1 MRGHYAITNHIFIA
15 DLKPDKGIRYQMNIS
30 STSPDWQ
37 TISSPSDYS
46 HAADIMRS
54 HAEAVIQR
62 AASETVFVT
71 EHKPVYTAG
80 TSAKD
85 DELLNHNRFDVVRTG
100 RGGQWTYHGPGQLIF
115 WPVLDLNKRKRDIR
129 AYIYHL
135 EGWMSDLL
143 ASFGVEA
150 VRRDG
155 LPGLWV
161 ARKDIHLPDK
171 MDKIVAVGVRVS
183 RWVTMHGLA
192 INIDPDLHHFE
203 GIIPCGVRD
212 GGVTSLADLG
222 LIVSRAEVEMAAQES
237 FSRWFGAESDMGL
250 IPIE

>member
-1 MRGHYAITNHIFIA
+1 MSISPTAPNWQAIA
-15 DLKPDKGIRYQMNIS
+15 
-30 STSPDWQ
+30 
-37 TISSPSDYS
+37 SPSEYS

-54 HAEAVIQR
+54 HAEAVIHKR
-62 AASETVFVT
+62 AGEAVFIT

-85 DELLNHNRFDVVRTG
+85 DELLNHNRFDVVQTG
-100 RGGQWTYHGPGQLIF
+100 RGGQWTYHGPGQLIL
-115 WPVLDLNKRKRDIR
+115 WPVLDLNNRKRDIR

-143 ASFGVEA
+143 SSFGVEA
-150 VRRDG
+150 VRREG
-155 LPGLWV
+155 FPGLWV

-192 INIDPDLHHFE
+192 LNIDPDLHHFD

-222 LIVSRAEVEMAAQES
+222 IIASRAEVEMAAQES
-237 FSRWFGAESDMGL
+237 FPHWFGADSNMGL
-250 IPIE
+250 SHPLG

>member
-1 MRGHYAITNHIFIA
+1 MTTAPLLPEWHPI
-15 DLKPDKGIRYQMNIS
+15 D
-30 STSPDWQ
+30 
-37 TISSPSDYS
+37 SPSDYQQ
-46 HAADIMRS
+46 AADTMRL
-54 HAEAVIQR
+54 HADAVISG
-62 AASETVFVT
+62 AAREAIFVT

-80 TSAKD
+80 TSSLEA
-85 DELLNHNRFDVVRTG
+85 ELLNSNGFDIVRTG
-100 RGGQWTYHGPGQLIF
+100 RGGQWTYHGPGQLII

-135 EGWMSDLL
+135 EGWMADML

-150 VRRDG
+150 MRREG

-161 ARKDIHLPDK
+161 ARKDINLPDK

-192 INIDPDLHHFE
+192 VNIDPDLSHFD
-203 GIIPCGVRD
+203 GIVPCGVRD

-222 LIVSRAEVEMAAQES
+222 YIISREEVEIATKGT
-237 FSRWFGAESDMGL
+237 FTRWFGPESEMGPNSDMGK
-250 IPIE
+250 PTA

>member
-1 MRGHYAITNHIFIA
+1 
-15 DLKPDKGIRYQMNIS
+15 MNIL

-37 TISSPSDYS
+37 TIASPSNYS
-46 HAADIMRS
+46 HASDIMRS

-62 AASETVFVT
+62 TTSEIVFVT

-85 DELLNHNRFDVVRTG
+85 DELLNNKGFDVVRTG
-100 RGGQWTYHGPGQLIF
+100 RGGQWTYHGPGQLIL

-129 AYIYHL
+129 AYVYHL
-135 EGWMSDLL
+135 EGWMLDLL
-143 ASFGVEA
+143 ANFGVEA
-150 VRRDG
+150 LRRDG

-222 LIVSRAEVEMAAQES
+222 LIVSRAEVELAAQET
-237 FSRWFGAESDMGL
+237 FHRWFGAESDMGL
-250 IPIE
+250 TPIKY